1 MPTVFNGF
9 YVTRPCWINYFS
21 LSLEDDQNVIVI
33 QTLIIIDAIFNY
45 EGIHYTNCKF
55 YQNVKF
61 LNGNDVLTSF
71 NRFLLDFSLFSVE
84 FLQIKA
90 RKTPLKTVGIYFICA
105 I

>member
-33 QTLIIIDAIFNY
+33 QTHIIIDAFFNY

-55 YQNVKF
+55 YQKVKF

-71 NRFLLDFSLFSVE
+71 NRFFARFSLFSIHILPNNGSKKSV
-84 FLQIKA
+84 KN
-90 RKTPLKTVGIYFICA
+90 R
-105 I
+105 